1 MEKCWFA
8 VSIYLYFCRM
18 KRKLLAITLS
28 FVICPALMIA
38 QDTWNLKRSVEY
50 ALNNNISVKQADIQ
64 SRIAALTLKQNRL
77 MQVPTANISGSVG
90 VNSGRSIDPTTNLFT
105 NTQLLSTGFS
115 LSSGVTVF
123 NFFSIRNNIEGSRLD
138 NEAAR
143 ANVDKVRND
152 IALNVATAYLLVLVS
167 QEQVNIAKLA
177 VQLTNDN
184 LENTSRRVE
193 AGALP
198 ELNLAELEAQLAL
211 DSSSLISA
219 VNTVRQNIL
228 QLKALLN
235 VDAGQNFTVEMPP
248 LDRIPVLSLEQ
259 LQPESVFADAVK
271 NLPQQRV
278 NELRIK
284 AAEKYVLAARG
295 QMYPTI
301 SLFAGFGTN
310 YANNKIPSVLQVPT
324 GSLDTTGAKA
334 LVNGTLYDVV
344 APGFRTVITTSTTG
358 FGTQLSDNFR
368 QNVGIQVNIPLF
380 NNGVAKTQWQRSKL
394 NVASLQLQQD
404 LDLLTLKQDI
414 YSAYNDAS
422 TAIQKFAAGRKAVQ
436 TAEKAYSFAQ
446 KRYELGLLSTIDL
459 LTNQNNLNRAR
470 VELAQA
476 EVDYIFRLKVL
487 EFYKGEGI
495 KVE

>member
-1 MEKCWFA
+1 MNVQHLA
-8 VSIYLYFCRM
+8 ATLSLL
-18 KRKLLAITLS
+18 LLA
-28 FVICPALMIA
+28 VISHA
-38 QDTWNLKRSVEY
+38 QDTWNLKRSVDY
-50 ALNNNISVKQADIQ
+50 ALENNISVKQADVQ
-64 SRIAALTLKQNRL
+64 SRLAALTLKQSRL
-77 MQVPTANISGSVG
+77 QQYPSANVSGSFG

-115 LSSGVTVF
+115 LSSGLTVF
-123 NFFSIRNNIEGSRLD
+123 NFFSVRNNIRGSRYD
-138 NEAAR
+138 NEAAQV
-143 ANVDKVRND
+143 NVDRVRND

-167 QEQVNIAKLA
+167 QQQVNVAKLSVELTQQNLDNTA
-177 VQLTNDN
+177 KRVQ
-184 LENTSRRVE
+184 
-193 AGALP
+193 AGTLP

-211 DSSSLISA
+211 DSSTLISA

-235 VDAGQNFTVEMPP
+235 VDAGQSFTVEMPP
-248 LDRIPVLSLEQ
+248 LDRIPVLPLEQ
-259 LQPESVFADAVK
+259 LQPEAVYVDAVK
-271 NLPQQRV
+271 NMPQQKV
-278 NELRIK
+278 NDLRIK

-301 SLFAGFGTN
+301 SLFAGLGSNF
-310 YANNKIPSVLQVPT
+310 ANNKIPSVVQVPT
-324 GSLDTTGAKA
+324 GSFDTTGAKA
-334 LVNGTLYDVV
+334 AVNGTLYDVV
-344 APGFRTVITTSTTG
+344 APGFRNVITTSTTP

-368 QNVGIQVNIPLF
+368 QNVGIQLNIPLF
-380 NNGVAKTQWQRSKL
+380 NNGVARTQWERSKL
-394 NVASLQLQQD
+394 NVTSLQLQKDQD
-404 LDLLTLKQDI
+404 LLLLKQDI

-422 TAIQKFAAGRKAVQ
+422 TAIQKFYASRKGVQ

-487 EFYKGEGI
+487 EFYKGQGI
-495 KVE
+495 RVD

>member
-1 MEKCWFA
+1 
-8 VSIYLYFCRM
+8 
-18 KRKLLAITLS
+18 
-28 FVICPALMIA
+28 MIA

-310 YANNKIPSVLQVPT
+310 YANNKIPSVVQVPT

-344 APGFRTVITTSTTG
+344 APGFRNVITTSTTG

-368 QNVGIQVNIPLF
+368 QNVGVQVNIPLF